1 MIPQVYTQYSFMGI
15 HYSIYIYICVNL
27 TNFDSLLVNYHLHG
41 GKVHLE

>member
-15 HYSIYIYICVNL
+15 HYSIYICVNL

-41 GKVHLE
+41 GKEHLE